1 MHSAPRPPAPPV
13 IRDWR
18 RPGQPMGSLPVKLP
32 ADLMAQLQHRADRMG
47 CSRAA
52 LARDLVAQGLERLES
67 AAAIDGEVG

>member
-1 MHSAPRPPAPPV
+1 MPAPPL

-18 RPGQPMGSLPVKLP
+18 RPGQSMEALPVKLP
-32 ADLMAQLQHRADRMG
+32 ADLMAQLQHRADRLG

-67 AAAIDGEVG
+67 AAAIDGEAE